1 MNELIWVESYRPKT
15 LDQCILPER
24 IRSEVGS
31 LISKGSIPNLLLTGG
46 AGIGKTTLARALGTE
61 LGYTTLVIN
70 ASDEGRLLDTFRTKV
85 SQFCTS
91 VSLDGSKK
99 LLVIDESDNLTHD
112 AQSLLRNFFERHS
125 KNCAFIM
132 TANFPAKLMEP
143 IRSRFAEIEFNVR
156 ADEKKQMTLAFFQRV
171 SKMLDEEKITYDKGA
186 VAQVVQKFFPDFRR
200 TINELQRYS
209 GKGTIDSGIFAG
221 ISGDLDGLIE
231 MIKTRRWS
239 DMRKWVAEQAG
250 IDFAV
255 LSKTLYSRAHE
266 FVKVDSI
273 PQLVILIADYQY
285 KMAFVQDREIAVVA
299 FLTQVMSEC
308 EGV

>member
-1 MNELIWVESYRPKT
+1 
-15 LDQCILPER
+15 
-24 IRSEVGS
+24 
-31 LISKGSIPNLLLTGG
+31 
-46 AGIGKTTLARALGTE
+46 
-61 LGYTTLVIN
+61 
-70 ASDEGRLLDTFRTKV
+70 
-85 SQFCTS
+85 
-91 VSLDGSKK
+91 
-99 LLVIDESDNLTHD
+99 
-112 AQSLLRNFFERHS
+112 
-125 KNCAFIM
+125 
-132 TANFPAKLMEP
+132 
-143 IRSRFAEIEFNVR
+143 
-156 ADEKKQMTLAFFQRV
+156 
-171 SKMLDEEKITYDKGA
+171 MLDEEKITYDKGA